1 MPWSSLILSKLHS
14 VESEQNQKNV
24 SPVHSLDIRTTTD
37 NKTIKLITSGNDK
50 TIRIWEILAENITIQ
65 NIQDLSSF
73 MSENEPDKQEN
84 DENRE
89 PGESPTKSLANQS
102 ADSEVSAKSP
112 TKSPN
117 KRTQPLDMETYKKKL
132 SEHHGFSA
140 NWLKIASELR
150 RHEKSINTA
159 RYSPS
164 MKIIASCSD
173 DGCVILW
180 EPTSKPQKTFGVA
193 QDDTI
198 VFSEHWQ
205 PIRNCPGHTAD
216 VIDLQWLDDEF
227 LFTCGIDHKV
237 NGYKIGRNDE
247 NRLEVTKVFS
257 FEKESARY
265 FQGLT
270 VSKDTEVCIAF
281 SSDGNMHYFNKE
293 GHVSSRTEHGRQIFQ
308 IDTVHKS
315 CFRKGEFSPDGSVL
329 AAPAGRS
336 LIDGQPCV
344 NVWLRSRVFSE
355 NPSLTIKAE
364 NNVIAC
370 KWNQSVRYDFG
381 YILTILTSN
390 EVLIYKYNIYDET
403 PGKDVFEYVC
413 TFQNLHYDC
422 MTDCAWVNKD
432 KLLVSSRDGFVSVLS
447 FDLKTDFNCKTGFVS
462 KVKMMDFEVTEF
474 EDLVSEDEE
483 SVESENLMSKDTIE
497 NAAENE
503 ATKKHEKE
511 FYENTERSENSIS
524 GSENQKPRVIPEWI
538 EVDYN
543 DDDLDELLL
552 EDSAKSSPE
561 KQKINMEMEEKNRKK
576 G

>member
-37 NKTIKLITSGNDK
+37 NKHIKLITSGNDK
-50 TIRIWEILAENITIQ
+50 TIRIWEILAQNITIK
-65 NIQDLSSF
+65 NVQDLSNL
-73 MSENEPDKQEN
+73 MGENRADNELEK
-84 DENRE
+84 DENQPTGE
-89 PGESPTKSLANQS
+89 ESPTKSLN
-102 ADSEVSAKSP
+102 DSQTTISP
-112 TKSPN
+112 TKSQLKSPPIN
-117 KRTQPLDMETYKKKL
+117 GEDYKKKL
-132 SEHHGFSA
+132 TEHPGFSA
-140 NWLKIASELR
+140 NWLKICSELR

-193 QDDTI
+193 QDETV

-205 PIRNCPGHTAD
+205 PMRNCPGHTAD

-237 NGYKIGRNDE
+237 NGYKIGKNEED
-247 NRLEVTKVFS
+247 RLEVTRVFS

-270 VSKDTEVCIAF
+270 VSKDKEICIAF

-293 GHVSSRTEHGRQIFQ
+293 GHVSSRSGYGRQVFQ
-308 IDTVHKS
+308 VDTVHKS

-336 LIDGQPCV
+336 LVDGGPCM
-344 NVWLRSRVFSE
+344 NLWLRSRIFSE

-370 KWNQSVRYDFG
+370 KWNQFVRYSGFETGSGDF
-381 YILTILTSN
+381 LRFFSRFLAFFSRLFTS
-390 EVLIYKYNIYDET
+390 
-403 PGKDVFEYVC
+403 F
-413 TFQNLHYDC
+413 
-422 MTDCAWVNKD
+422 
-432 KLLVSSRDGFVSVLS
+432 S
-447 FDLKTDFNCKTGFVS
+447 
-462 KVKMMDFEVTEF
+462 
-474 EDLVSEDEE
+474 
-483 SVESENLMSKDTIE
+483 
-497 NAAENE
+497 
-503 ATKKHEKE
+503 
-511 FYENTERSENSIS
+511 
-524 GSENQKPRVIPEWI
+524 
-538 EVDYN
+538 
-543 DDDLDELLL
+543 
-552 EDSAKSSPE
+552 
-561 KQKINMEMEEKNRKK
+561 
-576 G
+576 